1 MKKSLAIFMVF
12 CAAQVFAQDYH
23 FTQTNQFLLL
33 QNPAN
38 TGLFDGW
45 ERAGIGHKTQW
56 ANAGSKFQTS
66 VISADLNLFRKRTGE
81 GASLGLG
88 LLFLTD
94 KVGDSK
100 YGTKQMAF
108 SISGIVPLAENHKI
122 AMGIQ
127 AGLGQKSGDF
137 SQLIF
142 SSQFNGSELD
152 ENLNSGESNNLA
164 SFIYPD
170 ISAGGLYQFGSDQ
183 SNLGSSGQ
191 PKIVA
196 GIAYYH
202 LNRPTLRFRLG
213 GTEKLYAKWVFHGS
227 FTKVFKGSDQGVEL
241 VLNQTI
247 QGPHTETNI
256 GALLRHYLS
265 KGSKITGF
273 KQPAYLGFGMFYRH
287 KDAIA
292 PMVQINYKGFDFGLS
307 YDITLSTLGQ
317 VSRGGGIEFSLVYTN
332 FDYALFKRQRY

>member
-1 MKKSLAIFMVF
+1 MKKSLAICFIFLVTNI
-12 CAAQVFAQDYH
+12 FAQDYH
-23 FTQTNQFLLL
+23 FTQTNQFTLL

-66 VISADLNLFRKRTGE
+66 VISADLSLFRKRTGE
-81 GASLGLG
+81 GASMGVG
-88 LLFLTD
+88 LLFLND
-94 KVGDSK
+94 KAGDSH
-100 YGTKQMAF
+100 YGTKQMVF

-127 AGLGQKSGDF
+127 AGMGQKSGDF
-137 SQLIF
+137 SELIF
-142 SSQFNGSELD
+142 SSQFNGNELD
-152 ENLNSGESNNLA
+152 GKLNSGESNNLA

-170 ISAGGLYQFGSDQ
+170 ISVGGLYQFGTDQ
-183 SNLGSSGQ
+183 SSLNSDDQ
-191 PKIVA
+191 PKIIA
-196 GIAYYH
+196 GLAYYH
-202 LNRPTLRFRLG
+202 ANRPILRFRLG
-213 GTEKLYAKWVFHGS
+213 GSERLYAKWVIHGS
-227 FTKVFKGSDQGVEL
+227 YAKNFKGSNQGFEFN
-241 VLNQTI
+241 LNQTI

-256 GALLRHYLS
+256 GVLLRHYLS
-265 KGSKITGF
+265 KGSKITGL
-273 KQPAYLGFGMFYRH
+273 KQPSYMAFGMYYRH

-292 PMVQINYKGFDFGLS
+292 PMIRLNYKGFDFGLS
-307 YDITLSTLGQ
+307 YDITTSTLGQ